1 MIRIFACIGMLIVI
15 TLMSSCAKTKVEGA
29 VQLMNVMSTKYGDGK
44 IKFKTEGKNV
54 VMISKAGHI
63 SEEKKTDA
71 DFRNSKIEFLK
82 NDSSFRFMMEDLTL
96 LCKEADYEYFV
107 LRYMDTLSSDTMN
120 ILIPLEEF

>member
-82 NDSSFRFMMEDLTL
+82 NDSFFRYMMEDLIP